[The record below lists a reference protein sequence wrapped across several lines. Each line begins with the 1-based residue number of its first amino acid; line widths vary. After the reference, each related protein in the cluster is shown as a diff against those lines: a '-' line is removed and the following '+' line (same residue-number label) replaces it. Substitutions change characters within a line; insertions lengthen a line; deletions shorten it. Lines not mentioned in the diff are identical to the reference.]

1 MPLAHKLSSM
11 IFIMPNH
18 VEPLERVEKL
28 LNREQL
34 KAWAGKM
41 KKRSVA
47 ISLPKVIL
55 EVSHDLQVKEV
66 LKENSW
72 ALQFFGVGGK
82 IVGRWVIYAS
92 HPFSSSSLTMAGKNW
107 TASPG
112 RVANLSSPPRNTWLI
127 WA

>member
-34 KAWAGKM
+34 KTWAGKM

-47 ISLPKVIL
+47 ISLPKVVL
-55 EVSHDLQVKEV
+55 EVSHDLQVKKG
-66 LKENSW
+66 LKENIW
-72 ALQFFGVGGK
+72 ALQFFGVGEKRMG
-82 IVGRWVIYAS
+82 YLC
-92 HPFSSSSLTMAGKNW
+92 PSSFFQQLVQQQLERIARCHLRAGC
-107 TASPG
+107 
-112 RVANLSSPPRNTWLI
+112 
-127 WA
+127 

>member
-28 LNREQL
+28 LNKEQL
-34 KAWAGKM
+34 KTWTTKM

-47 ISLPKVIL
+47 ISLPKVVL

-66 LKENSW
+66 LKQLGLTVLWDGRNSGMMGHPCLLPLFPL
-72 ALQFFGVGGK
+72 ALCHLQEGC
-82 IVGRWVIYAS
+82 
-92 HPFSSSSLTMAGKNW
+92 
-107 TASPG
+107 
-112 RVANLSSPPRNTWLI
+112 
-127 WA
+127 

>member
-34 KAWAGKM
+34 KTWAGKM

-47 ISLPKVIL
+47 ISLPKVVL

-66 LKENSW
+66 FKENSW
-72 ALQFFGVGGK
+72 ALQFFGVGEK
-82 IVGRWVIYAS
+82 IVGRC
-92 HPFSSSSLTMAGKNW
+92 
-107 TASPG
+107 
-112 RVANLSSPPRNTWLI
+112 PPSFFQQL
-127 WA
+127 A

>member
-28 LNREQL
+28 LNKEQL
-34 KAWAGKM
+34 KTWTGKM

-47 ISLPKVIL
+47 ISLPKVVL

-66 LKENSW
+66 LTQLGLTVLW
-72 ALQFFGVGGK
+72 DGGK
-82 IVGRWVIYAS
+82 DSGMVGYPCLLPLFPLALC
-92 HPFSSSSLTMAGKNW
+92 HLQEGC
-107 TASPG
+107 
-112 RVANLSSPPRNTWLI
+112 
-127 WA
+127 

>member
-28 LNREQL
+28 LNKEQL
-34 KAWAGKM
+34 KTWAGKM

-47 ISLPKVIL
+47 ISLPKVVL

-66 LKENSW
+66 LKQLGLTVLWDVREDSGMVGDPCRLSLFPL
-72 ALQFFGVGGK
+72 ALCHLWEGC
-82 IVGRWVIYAS
+82 
-92 HPFSSSSLTMAGKNW
+92 
-107 TASPG
+107 
-112 RVANLSSPPRNTWLI
+112 
-127 WA
+127 

>member
-28 LNREQL
+28 LNKEQL
-34 KAWAGKM
+34 KTWTAKM

-47 ISLPKVIL
+47 ISLPKVVL

-66 LKENSW
+66 LEQLGLTVLWDGRNSGMVSNPC
-72 ALQFFGVGGK
+72 LLPLSLLHCVISGK
-82 IVGRWVIYAS
+82 VTD
-92 HPFSSSSLTMAGKNW
+92 L
-107 TASPG
+107 
-112 RVANLSSPPRNTWLI
+112 LSPPRNTWVA

>member
-28 LNREQL
+28 LNKEQL
-34 KAWAGKM
+34 KTWTSKM

-47 ISLPKVIL
+47 ISLPKVVL

-66 LKENSW
+66 LEQLDLADLWDGRNS
-72 ALQFFGVGGK
+72 GMVGYPCLLPLSLGT
-82 IVGRWVIYAS
+82 V
-92 HPFSSSSLTMAGKNW
+92 SSLGGSLTSCLLLETLGW
-107 TASPG
+107 PG
-112 RVANLSSPPRNTWLI
+112 PDRSH
-127 WA
+127 